1 MRAVVGRPTTLRYH
15 LTDDVGANLTP
26 DNGTH
31 VTVTVLSGDGVTVLY
46 AAQQASLN
54 AQDGGTW
61 EWVMPPQS
69 QLDSLTAT
77 WSATVGGLVYTEA
90 QNIDVVSCRL
100 VEPYQF
106 QGDPDLMNLIT
117 AGPGPLLLLIDQIE
131 DGLREILGFP
141 PTLEGF
147 RVTWDQLRGTLN
159 DALYVSGTV
168 NGLPYGWGAGK
179 MWIPGV
185 KFPAQIYSG
194 TINGVALDPVND
206 IPKLLIQNG
215 TLIWS
220 DYRPWISGRYAF
232 YGTHGEPNPP
242 RDLRQVAKKLVH
254 HVGQSVDYP
263 DRAYQVVTEGATIL
277 FSMPSPDRPTGI
289 PEVDVILARYRLASV
304 I

>member
-1 MRAVVGRPTTLRYH
+1 MRAVAGRPTTLRYH
-15 LTDDVGANLTP
+15 LTDDVGNDLTP
-26 DNGTH
+26 DVGTH
-31 VTVTVLSGDGVTVLY
+31 VTVTVVSGDGTTVLY
-46 AAQQASLN
+46 AAQQATLSGD
-54 AQDGGTW
+54 DGGTW
-61 EWVMPPQS
+61 EWVMPPQA

-77 WSATVGGLVYTEA
+77 WAATVGGFAYSEV

-106 QGDPDLMNLIT
+106 QSDPDLMALIA

-141 PTLEGF
+141 PALEGF
-147 RVTWDQLRGTLN
+147 RMSWDTLRGTLN

-179 MWIPGV
+179 MLIPGI
-185 KFPAQIYSG
+185 KFPVQIYSG

-206 IPKLLIQNG
+206 IAKLIIENG
-215 TLIWS
+215 ALAWA
-220 DYRPWISGRYAF
+220 DYRPWISGRYSL
-232 YGTHGEPNPP
+232 YGTHGEANPA

-277 FSMPSPDRPTGI
+277 FSMPAPDRPTGI
-289 PEVDVILARYRLASV
+289 PEVDVVLARYRLSSV